1 MLSPW
6 VVLPTKENVASLM
19 ISPSRMCAFR
29 CNNSILF
36 SYARTTEQNKYGIG
50 SITRPAS
57 PRGGRALL
65 QDTGELALARSLHEA
80 GRVHVI
86 SKVMGPRNKEVKE
99 ETSSSGDEREPD
111 GRVTS
116 SQGPGS
122 MSDPGK
128 DA

>member
-1 MLSPW
+1 MWLHSRSHHPGCA
-6 VVLPTKENVASLM
+6 LFVATTA
-19 ISPSRMCAFR
+19 IY
-29 CNNSILF
+29 SILF